1 MKCCTSL
8 TDVYLGNSLSVI
20 SDSMFNYCPNLSVLV
35 IPSGVTTIS
44 RYAFSSLSEN
54 TGLTE
59 ADKDVSG
66 VTAGDI
72 NKPYSDKN
80 MIVTEG
86 FTETKFEKVALSLKS
101 QTELVMYFKNPDY
114 NLDFDCQNNNEVEKT
129 TTKDGYQVARI
140 KGIRADQLGE
150 DYVLKL
156 LKPNANVEDVY
167 DLIGTVEYCPLSYCY
182 YVILEG
188 RGTEELQNVCKALF
202 LFYQAACDYKP

>member
-1 MKCCTSL
+1 
-8 TDVYLGNSLSVI
+8 
-20 SDSMFNYCPNLSVLV
+20 
-35 IPSGVTTIS
+35 
-44 RYAFSSLSEN
+44 
-54 TGLTE
+54 
-59 ADKDVSG
+59 
-66 VTAGDI
+66 
-72 NKPYSDKN
+72 
-80 MIVTEG
+80 
-86 FTETKFEKVALSLKS
+86 
-101 QTELVMYFKNPDY
+101 MYFTNPEHDLTFECKDG
-114 NLDFDCQNNNEVEKT
+114 NAVEKT
-129 TTKDGYQVARI
+129 MTKDGYQVARI

>member
-20 SDSMFNYCPNLSVLV
+20 SDSMFNYCQNLSVLV

-101 QTELVMYFKNPDY
+101 QTELVMYFKNPEYDLTFECKDG
-114 NLDFDCQNNNEVEKT
+114 NAVEKT

-140 KGIRADQLGE
+140 KGIRADRLGE
-150 DYVLKL
+150 TYTLNL
-156 LKPNANVEDVY
+156 Y
-167 DLIGTVEYCPLSYCY
+167 DGEQILGTVEYCPLTYCY
-182 YVILEG
+182 YVVLEG